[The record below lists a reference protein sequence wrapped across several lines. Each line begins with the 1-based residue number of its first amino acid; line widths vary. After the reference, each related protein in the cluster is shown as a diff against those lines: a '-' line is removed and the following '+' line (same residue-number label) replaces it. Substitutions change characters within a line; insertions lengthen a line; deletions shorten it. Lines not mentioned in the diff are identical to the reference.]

1 MVKQIGSLVVVL
13 ALFVGVIFA
22 WNSFTT
28 VGVGKEKA
36 GALFGQVYDKP
47 LPSGWYFVNPLAS
60 FETYDLQAMTEH
72 FDDIGMPAQDK
83 LKTVM
88 DMSVTGNFIA
98 GKTTHARTETGSAV
112 GFMNTHYFNR
122 IRAIAIEVGK
132 QQAVL
137 SEAYFDAD
145 TLGVVEDMII
155 AKVNDELNPKGY
167 MITAVKFSDIR
178 LPKVVKDA
186 VEKTKKRDQEVEEQ
200 SAKLEIADLLAQEK
214 TKIAEAADA
223 SAEFEA
229 SAIMKIATAQADA
242 NKLLNRSLTAE
253 LIEYRRIEKWNG
265 VRSTHVLGDDTS
277 FILQ

>member
-1 MVKQIGSLVVVL
+1 
-13 ALFVGVIFA
+13 
-22 WNSFTT
+22 
-28 VGVGKEKA
+28 
-36 GALFGQVYDKP
+36 
-47 LPSGWYFVNPLAS
+47 
-60 FETYDLQAMTEH
+60 
-72 FDDIGMPAQDK
+72 
-83 LKTVM
+83 
-88 DMSVTGNFIA
+88 
-98 GKTTHARTETGSAV
+98 
-112 GFMNTHYFNR
+112 
-122 IRAIAIEVGK
+122 
-132 QQAVL
+132 
-137 SEAYFDAD
+137 
-145 TLGVVEDMII
+145 MII